1 VSGNLGSGHLG
12 SGQLGS
18 GNLGSERHLGSG
30 QLWSRHLGSEDLKNN
45 SKIDFLDNKNNL
57 YNREC
62 VFMEFQM
69 VKFNSP
75 LIFPSSTY

>member
-1 VSGNLGSGHLG
+1 MDIWGVDNWGVEIWGVSGHLG
-12 SGQLGS
+12 
-18 GNLGSERHLGSG
+18 
-30 QLWSRHLGSEDLKNN
+30 SRHLGSEDLKNN